1 MSDLLK
7 EAIADAKA
15 VRETALEN
23 ARIALEE
30 AFTPRI
36 QSMLSAKLKET
47 DSEVAEAGR
56 YYRDDEEDEFGDEG
70 DEFGAED
77 HGIPGEVPA
86 EIPGGDEDVPGEE
99 FGEEPAGFGDE
110 LGLDGDGG
118 TVEIGG
124 QVFKL
129 VPVEEEGVA
138 FEGQET
144 DEEVVESEDN
154 ISNLDL
160 ESIIKELEEE
170 LDEEEDLEESDN
182 PYDRNEQHN
191 EYKNAPKGTTDSVKK
206 EKFAEGEEESEDT
219 VDEVEDPTKLGFDPK
234 GAKKRAVD
242 EPSQGSLKTENTDDD
257 EIVEINLDEDE
268 DEELDEELKSSG
280 IGKGEN
286 HDSEYFS
293 ADTDDPEGQGFQKK
307 AFKESLKNVKSEL
320 KEYKEAVKFLRD
332 KLHEV
337 NILNAKLMFTTRLF
351 REFALSNEQKA
362 KVVETFDRAQT
373 IREIKIVYSTIAE
386 SFNGSVSKKTIKE
399 SVGGSSK
406 AVSSTKPKTKKVIT
420 EEAKVADRFRKLAG
434 LI

>member
-47 DSEVAEAGR
+47 DEVDEYGR
-56 YYRDDEEDEFGDEG
+56 VYREEEDEEEEFPGEGEFDLEEPGEEDEFGGAPEAGFGG
-70 DEFGAED
+70 DEFG
-77 HGIPGEVPA
+77 G
-86 EIPGGDEDVPGEE
+86 GEE
-99 FGEEPAGFGDE
+99 AGIG
-110 LGLDGDGG
+110 GDGG

-129 VPVEEEGVA
+129 VPIEEEGIA
-138 FEGQET
+138 YEGQEE
-144 DEEVVESEDN
+144 DVFESNEDN
-154 ISNLDL
+154 LDKLDL

-170 LDEEEDLEESDN
+170 LDGGEDLEESDN
-182 PYDRNEQHN
+182 PYDGNEQHN
-191 EYKNAPKGTTDSVKK
+191 QYKNAPKGTTASVKK
-206 EKFAEGEEESEDT
+206 EKFTEGEDESDDDT
-219 VDEVEDPTKLGFDPK
+219 VDESEDPTKMGYDPT
-234 GAKKRAVD
+234 GAKKRSAD
-242 EPSQGSLKTENTDDD
+242 ESSIGSLKTENSDD
-257 EIVEINLDEDE
+257 EIIEINLDEED

-286 HDSEYFS
+286 HDSEQFS
-293 ADTDDPEGQGFQKK
+293 ADTEDPEGQGFHKK
-307 AFKESLKNVKSEL
+307 PFKEQFASVKSEL

-337 NILNAKLMFTTRLF
+337 NILNAKLLFTNKLF
-351 REFALSNEQKA
+351 REYALSNDQKVR
-362 KVVETFDRAQT
+362 VVETFDRAQT
-373 IREIKIVYSTIAE
+373 VREIKIVYSTIAE
-386 SFNGSVSKKTIKE
+386 SYGSRVSKKTMKE
-399 SVGGSSK
+399 SVIGSSK
-406 AVSSTKPKTKKVIT
+406 SVSSTKPTGKKVIT
-420 EEAKVADRFRKLAG
+420 EEAKNADRFRKLAG